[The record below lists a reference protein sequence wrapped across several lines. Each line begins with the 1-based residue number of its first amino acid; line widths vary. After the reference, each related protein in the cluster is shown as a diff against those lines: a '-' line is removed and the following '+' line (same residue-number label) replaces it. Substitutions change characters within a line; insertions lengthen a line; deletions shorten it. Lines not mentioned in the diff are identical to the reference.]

1 MKMNKLSPIILNGL
15 SVSKGIAIGKCK
27 IIEHGQRNIE
37 KSILKKNEDIKK
49 ELIKFDNAHKSTLDE
64 LKKIKNKI
72 KPSVQKNII
81 LFLDTH
87 ILLINDKEFLL
98 NFRTR
103 IKESR
108 YSAEWSVHQ
117 EYLNI
122 KASFE
127 DMTDNYKRNPFDNAV
142 IIIDEAH
149 NLVGRIVNKLKLLQ
163 HILECTEFHLLK
175 SLLQKLIDF
184 FSCYNLLH

>member
-49 ELIKFDNAHKSTLDE
+49 ELLKFDNAHRSTLDE
-64 LKKIKNKI
+64 LKKIKKKI

-87 ILLINDKEFLL
+87 ILLINDREFLL
-98 NFRTR
+98 NIRKR

-122 KASFE
+122 KTSFE
-127 DMTDNYKRNPFDNAV
+127 DMNFKWGLSEKDTKFLMKRSLKRTSY
-142 IIIDEAH
+142 IIW
-149 NLVGRIVNKLKLLQ
+149 RKRVNKRLSK
-163 HILECTEFHLLK
+163 HSLK
-175 SLLQKLIDF
+175 SSHVVQ
-184 FSCYNLLH
+184 N